1 MAPPS
6 SATLTARE
14 VRLVALI
21 GSAGFAASFTLVNS
35 VLPIE
40 RWLGEAPTLAWSV
53 LVSLPPALLAMTAT
67 VIRQIVLLRGQSG
80 NMQIALDNM
89 SHGLC
94 MFDRNERLVLHNRR
108 YLDMYHVPTEIA
120 KAGVTREK
128 LLRYRAAHGTFNTD
142 VDSYLKSSR
151 MKRAEGKAIYSEVD
165 SGGHFISIKTEPMA
179 DGGWVSTH
187 EDITGRRAAEQARAT
202 MQEQQQRRTSV
213 EQAIAGFRQQA
224 EVHLHKVGEAATLM
238 RSTATTLLANSAQT
252 AKGAES
258 AVGASTEA
266 ITNVDTAALAAD
278 ELTKSI
284 GEIGRQLAKA
294 TDVVRAAVV
303 ETQGTNAQIAALS
316 SAAKKIGDV
325 VMLIRAIA
333 GQTNLLALNATIEA
347 ARAGETG
354 RGFAVVAQEVKSL
367 AVQTARATED
377 ISALIESVQIATA
390 TAVDAIGGIG
400 DRMQDIDVYA
410 RTVSSSVEEQSAA
423 TDEISNNVANAAEGA
438 KLVAS
443 VLDKVA
449 GAATETRASA
459 EEVLAAS
466 QVVEGAVAELRREV
480 ESFLARV
487 AA

>member
-1 MAPPS
+1 MASAS
-6 SATLTARE
+6 SATSTARE
-14 VRLVALI
+14 LRLVALI
-21 GSAGFAASFTLVNS
+21 GGTGFAASFALINA
-35 VLPIE
+35 VLPLDL
-40 RWLGEAPTLAWSV
+40 WLGEPPPLAGSV
-53 LVSLPPALLAMTAT
+53 LFSLPAALIAMTAT
-67 VIRQIVLLRGQSG
+67 VITRIAFLRGQSKS
-80 NMQIALDNM
+80 MQIALDNM

-108 YLDMYHVPTEIA
+108 YLDMYHVPNHIA
-120 KAGVTREK
+120 KAGVTREE
-128 LLRYRAAHGTFNTD
+128 LLRYRAAHGTFN
-142 VDSYLKSSR
+142 VDIDNYLKSSR
-151 MKRAEGKAIYSEVD
+151 TKRAEGHAIYSEVD
-165 SGGHFISIKTEPMA
+165 SGGRSISIKSEPMA

-187 EDITGRRAAEQARAT
+187 EDVTERRAAEQARAT

-213 EQAIAGFRQQA
+213 EQAIATFRQQID
-224 EVHLHKVGEAATLM
+224 VHLHKVGEAATLM

-252 AKGAES
+252 AKGADS

-284 GEIGRQLAKA
+284 SEISRQLGRA
-294 TDVVRAAVV
+294 TDGVRAAVG
-303 ETQGTNAQIAALS
+303 EAQGTNAQIAALS
-316 SAAKKIGDV
+316 DAAQKIGDV

-377 ISALIESVQIATA
+377 ISALIESVQTATA

-400 DRMQDIDVYA
+400 DRMQDIDTYA
-410 RTVSSSVEEQSAA
+410 RTVSASVEQQSAA

-438 KLVAS
+438 KLVAN
-443 VLDKVA
+443 VLNEVA
-449 GAATETRASA
+449 GAATETRVSA

-466 QVVEGAVAELRREV
+466 QVVEGAAAELRREV